1 MQRKQKQKNVLMALD
16 IKVYDQLKII
26 KQETG
31 CTYNELI
38 SCLLYNIGIHQGFL
52 SLPNRL
58 SFIAYKKYVKDLRKE
73 KKMRIN
79 T

>member
-1 MQRKQKQKNVLMALD
+1 MQRKQKQKNVLMGLD

-38 SCLLYNIGIHQGFL
+38 SCLLYNVGIHQGFL
-52 SLPNRL
+52 SLPNPL
-58 SFIAYKKYVKDLRKE
+58 SFVAYKKYVKDLRKQ